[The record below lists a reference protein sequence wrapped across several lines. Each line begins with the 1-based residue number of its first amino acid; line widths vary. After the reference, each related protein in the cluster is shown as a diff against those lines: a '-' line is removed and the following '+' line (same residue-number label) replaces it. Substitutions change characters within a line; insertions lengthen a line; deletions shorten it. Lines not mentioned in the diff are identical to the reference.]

1 MPDHPRLQPKSR
13 AAWRRWLERHHATT
27 PGVWLVYA
35 KKHSGIP
42 SLTYN
47 DAVEEAL
54 CFGWIDS
61 LMNPVDDQFFKQAF
75 TPRKPKSNWSAP
87 NRERVARMIEAGLMT
102 EAGLKMVTVARDT
115 GTWEAQRHVE
125 QLIVPPDLQ
134 QALDKSAAARK
145 HWPSCPPGM
154 RKAFLHRLN
163 DARRQATRAKR
174 IAAIVSIVA
183 RKLTMADL
191 RAGKATLP

>member
-1 MPDHPRLQPKSR
+1 M
-13 AAWRRWLERHHATT
+13 
-27 PGVWLVYA
+27 A
-35 KKHSGIP
+35 KKHTGIA
-42 SLTYN
+42 SLTYG

-61 LMNPVDDQFFKQAF
+61 LLHPVDERFFKQAF

-87 NRERVARMIEAGLMT
+87 NRERVARMIEAGMMT
-102 EAGLKMVTVARDT
+102 EAGLTMIRLAKET
-115 GTWEAQRHVE
+115 GTWEAQQHVE

-134 QALDKSAAARK
+134 QAIDASAAAK
-145 HWPSCPPGM
+145 QHWPSCPPGM
-154 RKAFLHRLN
+154 RKAFLYRLN
-163 DARRQATRAKR
+163 DAKRPETRAKR

>member
-1 MPDHPRLQPKSR
+1 M
-13 AAWRRWLERHHATT
+13 
-27 PGVWLVYA
+27 A
-35 KKHSGIP
+35 KKHTGIP
-42 SLTYN
+42 SLTYG

-102 EAGLKMVTVARDT
+102 EAGLKMVTLARET
-115 GTWEAQRHVE
+115 GTWEAQLHVE
-125 QLIVPPDLQ
+125 RLIVPPDLQ
-134 QALDKSAAARK
+134 RAIDKSAAARK

-163 DARRQATRAKR
+163 DAKRPETRAKR
-174 IAAIVSIVA
+174 LAAIVSIVA
-183 RKLTMADL
+183 RNLTMADL

>member
-1 MPDHPRLQPKSR
+1 M
-13 AAWRRWLERHHATT
+13 
-27 PGVWLVYA
+27 A
-35 KKHSGIP
+35 KKHTGIA
-42 SLTYN
+42 SLTYG

-61 LMNPVDDQFFKQAF
+61 LLNPVDDQFFKQAF

-87 NRERVARMIEAGLMT
+87 NRERAARMIEAGLMT
-102 EAGLKMVTVARDT
+102 GAGLKMITLAKQT
-115 GTWEAQRHVE
+115 GTWEALQHVE

-134 QALDKSAAARK
+134 QALDKNAAAKK

-154 RKAFLHRLN
+154 RKILLYSLN
-163 DARRQATRAKR
+163 NAKRPETRARR
-174 IAAIVSIVA
+174 IAAILDIVG

-191 RAGKATLP
+191 RAGRAGGPTASL